1 MVTATGKT
9 TRGLCNHAAPS
20 YDGRVLPAAPPVV
33 LTIAGSDSSCGAGA
47 QADLKSIA
55 ALGGYGLNALTSV
68 VAETPGRVSSL
79 RLLDAEIISDQLR
92 VLFAA
97 FPIRAAKT
105 GMLGGKAQVQ
115 VVVDQWTKLAGGEVP
130 LVVDPV
136 MVATGGGKLLEDD
149 AVDFIAARL
158 LPLARVITPNMD
170 EARVLS
176 GDVLRTRDDLAACAQ
191 KLGARYGTAVLIK
204 GGHLENDEAAD
215 VLWDGGEWFWFS
227 APRTHGVHTHGTGCA
242 YSAAI
247 ATGLA
252 KGLPLRDAV
261 ATAKQFISRAI
272 AGHFAWSAGAGEVH
286 ALDHFAHS

>member
-1 MVTATGKT
+1 M
-9 TRGLCNHAAPS
+9 
-20 YDGRVLPAAPPVV
+20 PAAPPVV

-47 QADLKSIA
+47 QADLKTIA

-68 VAETPGRVSSL
+68 VAETPGNVSSL
-79 RLLDAEIISDQLR
+79 RLLDPEIITDQLS

-97 FPIRAAKT
+97 FPIRAVKT
-105 GMLGGKAQVQ
+105 GMLGGRAQVEA
-115 VVVDQWTKLAGGEVP
+115 VVAHWRSLGQTSPP

-149 AVDFIAARL
+149 AVECIASRL
-158 LPLARVITPNMD
+158 LPLARVITPNLD

-176 GDVLRTRDDLAACAQ
+176 GQTIRTRDEMAACATE
-191 KLGARYGTAVLIK
+191 LSARHGTAVLLK
-204 GGHLENDEAAD
+204 GGHLEDDDAAD
-215 VLWDGGEWFWFS
+215 VLCDAGTLHWFS

-252 KGLPLRDAV
+252 KGLSLHNAVDA
-261 ATAKQFISRAI
+261 AKQFISRAI
-272 AGHFAWSAGAGEVH
+272 ASHLAWRTDAGEVH
-286 ALDHFAHS
+286 ALNHLGQS